1 MSGSRYPKNL
11 LIKRA
16 CLSKHVYLW
25 KSIVKV
31 LLCSKKWTLW
41 PGVCKR
47 PTYCEDKEQKWNLL
61 DSSTSL
67 HSKVR
72 EGAWKTIWLYALQF
86 HRICSCL
93 LPVQWCTPATPSWKK
108 NPGRKSS
115 LPLISLHICHSLV
128 SFSYMAHLVLVLALI
143 SLWENNAHFLCLLC
157 WQLSRCCRKLT
168 SCWLVLVVVRIASLP
183 IDCSAEEGTVTC
195 WEERVSCCS
204 SSWIFRTL
212 VCTLSSCL
220 SMQLFW
226 RLTFPHILQMAAI

>member
-67 HSKVR
+67 PSKVR

-93 LPVQWCTPATPSWKK
+93 LPATPSWKK
-108 NPGRKSS
+108 NPGRKSCLHRFHFIFATLWS
-115 LPLISLHICHSLV
+115 LFLTWHTLSLSL
-128 SFSYMAHLVLVLALI
+128 
-143 SLWENNAHFLCLLC
+143 LWFHFG
-157 WQLSRCCRKLT
+157 KTMLT
-168 SCWLVLVVVRIASLP
+168 S
-183 IDCSAEEGTVTC
+183 SA
-195 WEERVSCCS
+195 CCVDNCHDAAENS
-204 SSWIFRTL
+204 HPAGW
-212 VCTLSSCL
+212 
-220 SMQLFW
+220 FW
-226 RLTFPHILQMAAI
+226 